1 MTHTIHHPDH
11 VEAMADALSH
21 VLGRHLGTMIDD
33 TEADQVLT
41 ELERAGYTLTPYGD
55 TTTHDGE
62 AIFSHGDLTAIVHI
76 NATDNPTQA
85 RHAILNA
92 REALNLTIPN

>member
-11 VEAMADALSH
+11 VEAMADALSQ

-33 TEADQVLT
+33 AEADQVLT
-41 ELERAGYTLTPYGD
+41 ELERAGYSITPNTHAD
-55 TTTHDGE
+55 TPDTDTIIEQGNVTVVIH
-62 AIFSHGDLTAIVHI
+62 T
-76 NATDNPTQA
+76 NATDDTTQT

-92 REALNLTIPN
+92 REALTLTLPT